1 MHRTCGLARREQRLI
16 GRELDLAGDPLKL
29 REVGLI
35 KRAAD
40 AERAYRTGRA
50 AAETCP
56 IRRDG
61 SYHCPYPFTRR
72 IDALSPGHGRPVG
85 DIFHSSGSTV
95 RRLIHIKLAG
105 D

>member
-1 MHRTCGLARREQRLI
+1 MHGICDLARREQRLI
-16 GRELDLAGDPLKL
+16 GRELNLAGDPLKF
-29 REVGLI
+29 RKVGLI

-40 AERAYRTGRA
+40 AERADGAGRA

-72 IDALSPGHGRPVG
+72 IDAPSLPVMT
-85 DIFHSSGSTV
+85 DLPEIYF
-95 RRLIHIKLAG
+95 ILADPPFAG
-105 D
+105 